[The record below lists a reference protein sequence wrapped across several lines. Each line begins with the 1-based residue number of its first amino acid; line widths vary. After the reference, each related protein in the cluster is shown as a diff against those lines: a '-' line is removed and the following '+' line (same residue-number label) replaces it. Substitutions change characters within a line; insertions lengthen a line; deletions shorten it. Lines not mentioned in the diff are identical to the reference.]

1 MSFSKLIAFDRRL
14 VGAVLPGQSG
24 RLVGEREL
32 AELTEAAYRR
42 GGDDARAMANHQLV
56 EIRTDVQ
63 RLGEGVFKKLSEIEP
78 SLLTQLREALPA
90 LALEIARRLFAGFD
104 PDKEMLERL
113 CREALEQLFPEREGL
128 ELTLCPKDAELIG
141 CLDKGWTS
149 KYPGLRLVTDASLSR
164 GDCLIRS
171 RFGVTDARM
180 ATKLAALERGLSG
193 A

>member
-1 MSFSKLIAFDRRL
+1 M
-14 VGAVLPGQSG
+14 V
-24 RLVGEREL
+24 
-32 AELTEAAYRR
+32 
-42 GGDDARAMANHQLV
+42 NHQLV

-63 RLGEGVFKKLSEIEP
+63 RLSEGVFRKLAEIEP
-78 SLLTQLREALPA
+78 TLVTELREALPG

-113 CREALEQLFPEREGL
+113 CREALDQLFPEREGL

-141 CLDKGWTS
+141 SLNPDWMS
-149 KYPGLRLVTDASLSR
+149 KYPGLRLNTDASLSR
-164 GDCLIRS
+164 GDCLVRS

-193 A
+193 T

>member
-1 MSFSKLIAFDRRL
+1 MTFSKLIAFDRKL

-24 RLVGEREL
+24 RLLGEREV

-63 RLGEGVFKKLSEIEP
+63 RLSEGVFKKLSEIEP
-78 SLLTQLREALPA
+78 ALVAELRGALPG

-104 PDKEMLERL
+104 PDREMLERL
-113 CREALEQLFPEREGL
+113 CREALDQLFPEREGL
-128 ELTLCPKDAELIG
+128 ELTLCPKDAELIRS
-141 CLDKGWTS
+141 LDQDWTS
-149 KYPGLRLVTDASLSR
+149 RYPGLRLNTDASLAR
-164 GDCLIRS
+164 GDCLVRS
-171 RFGVTDARM
+171 RFGLTDARM
-180 ATKLAALERGLSG
+180 ETKIAALERGLNG

>member
-24 RLVGEREL
+24 RLLGEREV
-32 AELTEAAYRR
+32 AALTEAAYRR

-63 RLGEGVFKKLSEIEP
+63 LLSEGVLKKLSEIEP
-78 SLLTQLREALPA
+78 TLVAELREALPG

-113 CREALEQLFPEREGL
+113 CREALDQLFPEKEGL
-128 ELTLCPKDAELIG
+128 ELTLSPKDAELIG
-141 CLDKGWTS
+141 SLDPGWTS
-149 KYPGLRLVTDASLSR
+149 KYPGLRVNRDASLSR
-164 GDCLIRS
+164 GDCLVRS

-193 A
+193 T

>member
-24 RLVGEREL
+24 RLVGEREV
-32 AELTEAAYRR
+32 AELTEAAYQR

-63 RLGEGVFKKLSEIEP
+63 HLSEGIFKKLSDIEP
-78 SLLTQLREALPA
+78 TLVTELREALPG

-113 CREALEQLFPEREGL
+113 CREALDQLFPEREGL
-128 ELTLCPKDAELIG
+128 ELSLCPKDAELIG
-141 CLDKGWTS
+141 NLDPGWMS
-149 KYPGLRLVTDASLSR
+149 KYPGLRLNTDASLSR
-164 GDCLIRS
+164 GDCLVRS

-180 ATKLAALERGLSG
+180 ATKLAALERGLNG
-193 A
+193 T

>member
-1 MSFSKLIAFDRRL
+1 MSFSKLIAFDRKL

-24 RLVGEREL
+24 RLIGEREV
-32 AELTEAAYRR
+32 AALTEAAYRR

-63 RLGEGVFKKLSEIEP
+63 HLSEGVFKTLSEIEP
-78 SLLTQLREALPA
+78 TLVTELREALPG

-113 CREALEQLFPEREGL
+113 CREALDQLFPEREGL
-128 ELTLCPKDAELIG
+128 ELTLCPRDAELIG
-141 CLDKGWTS
+141 SLDPGWTS
-149 KYPGLRLVTDASLSR
+149 KYPGLRLNTDASLAR
-164 GDCLIRS
+164 GDCLVRS

-180 ATKLAALERGLSG
+180 ATKLAALERGMNG